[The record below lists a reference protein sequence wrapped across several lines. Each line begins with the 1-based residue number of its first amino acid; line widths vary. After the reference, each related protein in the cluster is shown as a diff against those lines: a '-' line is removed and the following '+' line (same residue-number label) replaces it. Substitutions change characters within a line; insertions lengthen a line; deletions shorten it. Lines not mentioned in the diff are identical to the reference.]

1 MISSYSGIQNYRL
14 MTLEELI
21 NQYKSEDYKFW
32 KYKDKDGKSI
42 DTHFFFETH
51 SEYLDKYLSFYKDLP
66 NLTELIVHAAD
77 GIFKLTNNGVE
88 YFIRHNHQEVFLDK
102 EGNQRGV
109 PFEVSKQVRDNL
121 IKRMN
126 EILKARTFDE
136 IHQIVAES
144 KVKGFGE
151 LSIYDTSMRIA
162 SNLNIE
168 PDKVYLHAGARK
180 GMEILE
186 EKGYV
191 EQGSSKKK
199 YIEIIDMP
207 KPMQKLKAAE
217 TEHLLCSMKDNMIQL
232 EYTK

>member
-1 MISSYSGIQNYRL
+1 

-21 NQYKSEDYKFW
+21 KQYKTEGYKFW
-32 KYKDKDGKSI
+32 KYQDKDGKSI
-42 DTHFFFETH
+42 STHFFFETH

-66 NLTELIVHAAD
+66 NLTELIVHASD
-77 GIFKLTNNGVE
+77 GIFKLTNNGIE

-109 PFEVSKQVRDNL
+109 PFEVSKLVRDNL
-121 IKRMN
+121 IMRIN

-136 IHQIVAES
+136 IYQLVTDC

-151 LSIYDTSMRIA
+151 LSIYDTSLRIA
-162 SNLNIE
+162 SHLNIE

-180 GMEILE
+180 GMEVLE

-199 YIEIIDMP
+199 YIEIKDMP
-207 KPMQKLKAAE
+207 TQMQQLKASE
-217 TEHLLCSMKDNMIQL
+217 SEHLLCSMKDSMRHL
-232 EYTK
+232 EPMKL

>member
-1 MISSYSGIQNYRL
+1 

-21 NQYKSEDYKFW
+21 KQYKTEEYKFW
-32 KYKDKDGKSI
+32 KYHDKDGKSI
-42 DTHFFFETH
+42 STHFFFETH
-51 SEYLDKYLSFYKDLP
+51 SDYLDKYLSFYKNLP

-77 GIFKLTNNGVE
+77 GIFKLSNNGIE
-88 YFIRHNHQEVFLDK
+88 YFIRHNHQEVFIDK

-109 PFEVSKQVRDNL
+109 SFEVSKQVRDNL
-121 IKRMN
+121 IKSTNDM
-126 EILKARTFDE
+126 LKARTFDE
-136 IHQIVAES
+136 IFKIVTDC

-162 SNLNIE
+162 SHLNIE
-168 PDKVYLHAGARK
+168 PDKVYLHAGARN

-199 YIEIIDMP
+199 YIEIKELP
-207 KPMQKLKAAE
+207 KPMQHLKAAE
-217 TEHLLCSMKDNMIQL
+217 TEHLLCSMKDSMTQL
-232 EYTK
+232 EKIK

>member
-1 MISSYSGIQNYRL
+1 

-21 NQYKSEDYKFW
+21 IQYKTEDYKFW
-32 KYKDKDGKSI
+32 KYRDKDGKSI

-51 SEYLDKYLSFYKDLP
+51 SDYLDKYLSFYKDLP
-66 NLTELIVHAAD
+66 NLTELIIHASD
-77 GIFKLTNNGVE
+77 GIFKLTNNGIE

-102 EGNQRGV
+102 EGNQRGI

-126 EILKARTFDE
+126 DILKARTFDE
-136 IHQIVAES
+136 IFQIVTDCR
-144 KVKGFGE
+144 VKGFGE

-162 SNLNIE
+162 SHLNIE

-186 EKGYV
+186 IKGYV
-191 EQGSSKKK
+191 EQGSAKKQ
-199 YIEIIDMP
+199 YIEIKDMP
-207 KPMQKLKAAE
+207 KPMQELKAAE
-217 TEHLLCSMKDNMIQL
+217 AEHMLCAMKDSIKQL
-232 EYTK
+232 EPTK

>member
-1 MISSYSGIQNYRL
+1 

-21 NQYKSEDYKFW
+21 KKYKTENYKFW
-32 KYKDKDGKSI
+32 KYRDKDGKSI
-42 DTHFFFETH
+42 DTHFLFETH
-51 SEYLDKYLSFYKDLP
+51 TDYLHKYLSFYKELP
-66 NLTELIVHAAD
+66 NMTELIIHAAD
-77 GIFKLTNNGVE
+77 GIFKLTNNGIE
-88 YFIRHNHQEVFLDK
+88 YFIRHNHQEVFIDK

-109 PFEVSKQVRDNL
+109 PFEVSKQVRYIL
-121 IKRMN
+121 INRIN
-126 EILKARTFDE
+126 DILKARTFDD
-136 IHQIVAES
+136 IYQIVNEC

-162 SNLNIE
+162 SHLNIE

-199 YIEIIDMP
+199 HIEIKDMP
-207 KPMQKLKAAE
+207 KQIQQLKAAE
-217 TEHLLCSMKDNMIQL
+217 TEHLLCSMKDSML
-232 EYTK
+232 HL